1 MKPGLSAQARAW
13 RQRLRALKNLPPVLA
28 LLWSSG
34 PLLVSLGAGFR
45 ILSALIPVSVLFV
58 SKLIID
64 SIVAVMQG
72 KHIADT
78 NIWWLVAAEFL
89 LAAAGTVIGRAIDYC
104 DGRLADQFSLNVSL
118 RIMDHAATLDVASFE
133 DPVFYDVLERARVQ
147 ATDRIAHAA
156 RGRDPVAAKS
166 SR

>member
-28 LLWSSG
+28 LLWNSG
-34 PLLVSLGAGFR
+34 PLLVSLGTGFR
-45 ILSALIPVSVLFV
+45 VLSALIPVSVLFV

-64 SIVAVMQG
+64 SIVGVMQG

-104 DGRLADQFSLNVSL
+104 DGRLADQFSRNVSL

-133 DPVFYDVLERARVQ
+133 DPV
-147 ATDRIAHAA
+147 
-156 RGRDPVAAKS
+156 
-166 SR
+166 